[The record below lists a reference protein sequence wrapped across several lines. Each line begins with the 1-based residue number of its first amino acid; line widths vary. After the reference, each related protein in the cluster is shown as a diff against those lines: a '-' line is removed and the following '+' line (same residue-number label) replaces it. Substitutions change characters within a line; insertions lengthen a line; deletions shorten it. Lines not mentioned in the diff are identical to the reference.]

1 MGGAMPGVKMQ
12 DVGNILGINSPRRG
26 WDREG
31 IKAGW
36 RVKVRT
42 YMRHKLHLT
51 PDQIETIWEG
61 FEKGDSHARK
71 LINDIDRDMRFS

>member
-1 MGGAMPGVKMQ
+1 MQ
-12 DVGNILGINSPRRG
+12 DVGSLLGINRKITSFDKP
-26 WDREG
+26 G

-71 LINDIDRDMRFS
+71 LINDIDREMRS